1 MSCFRVCLNDE
12 TKIVVLTTKKDKG
25 RNKKKVVQGKEKRGE
40 NRTQSKNLR
49 NQKEEKNASDEI

>member
-1 MSCFRVCLNDE
+1 M
-12 TKIVVLTTKKDKG
+12 
-25 RNKKKVVQGKEKRGE
+25 QGKEKRGE